1 MSALETVDLA
11 GSAIDPPMTAGAKPL
26 VLKSSQFRKAREET
40 WRELEALVARA
51 EKRGVLSLGPEELER
66 LPILYRATLSSL
78 SVARGIALDRNLLNY
93 LEALSVRAYLVVY
106 GPRVRQL
113 RGIVRFLTADLPR
126 AVRQARW
133 HFLIAALT
141 LLGGVI
147 GGFLLAHSDEAWI
160 GALVP
165 AGLAGDRGP
174 DSTADELRRE
184 EIFAPWPGLAQ
195 SFAIMANFLFSHNT
209 LVGLLVFGLGI
220 AAGIPGLLLLFYQ
233 GLGVG
238 AFIALHYHRRLTIDF
253 LGWLAVHGVTE
264 LTALT
269 LFGAA
274 GLLLAEKVLFPNR
287 MTRIESVAMQ
297 GKVAA
302 QIAIG
307 AMIML
312 FVAGILEGGF
322 RQLIQSTPWRFA
334 IGGFTGLVW
343 LSYFSLAGR
352 RG

>member
-1 MSALETVDLA
+1 MTALEKADL
-11 GSAIDPPMTAGAKPL
+11 TAGPKPL
-26 VLKSSQFRKAREET
+26 ALKSNQFRKAREET

-66 LPILYRATLSSL
+66 LPVLYRATLSSL
-78 SVARGIALDRNLLNY
+78 SVARSIALDRNLLNY

-113 RGIVRFLTADLPR
+113 NGLWRFLTTDLPR

-133 HFLIAALT
+133 HLLIAALT
-141 LLGGVI
+141 VLGGIV
-147 GGFLLAHSDEAWI
+147 GGFLLAQANEDWI

-165 AGLAGDRGP
+165 GDLAADRGP
-174 DSTADELRRE
+174 DSTAGELRKE
-184 EIFAPWPGLAQ
+184 EIYAPWPGLAE
-195 SFAIMANFLFSHNT
+195 SFGLMASYLFSHNT

-238 AFIALHYHRRLTIDF
+238 AFIALHYNRGLLVDF

-264 LTALT
+264 LTAIT

-274 GLLLAEKVLFPNR
+274 GLVLAEKVLFPSR
-287 MTRIESVAMQ
+287 MTRIESLATQ

-322 RQLIQSTPWRFA
+322 RQLIQATEWRFA
-334 IGGFTGLVW
+334 IGGFTGLIW
-343 LSYFSLAGR
+343 LSYFTLAGR
-352 RG
+352 RR

>member
-1 MSALETVDLA
+1 MTDMA
-11 GSAIDPPMTAGAKPL
+11 GTDTAAPLPTGAKPL

-51 EKRGVLSLGPEELER
+51 EKRGVLSLGAEELER
-66 LPILYRATLSSL
+66 LPMLYRATLSSL
-78 SVARGIALDRNLLNY
+78 SVARGIALDRNLLSY

-113 RGIVRFLTADLPR
+113 GGLLRFLTTDLPR

-133 HFLIAALT
+133 HFLIAFIT
-141 LLGGVI
+141 LFGGI
-147 GGFLLAHSDEAWI
+147 AAGFLLAHANEDWI
-160 GALVP
+160 NTLVP

-174 DSTADELRRE
+174 DSTAEDLRKE
-184 EIFAPWPGLAQ
+184 EIFAPWPGLVQ
-195 SFAIMANFLFSHNT
+195 SFALMANFLFSHNT
-209 LVGLLVFGLGI
+209 LAGLLIFTLGI

-238 AFIALHYHRRLTIDF
+238 AFIALHYDHGLLVEF

-264 LTALT
+264 LGAIM

-274 GLLLAEKVLFPNR
+274 GLVLAEKVLFPDR
-287 MTRIESVAMQ
+287 LTRLDSLATQ

-307 AMIML
+307 AVIML
-312 FVAGILEGGF
+312 LVAGILEGGF
-322 RQLIQSTPWRFA
+322 RQLIQSTQWRFA
-334 IGGFTGLVW
+334 IGGTTGLIW
-343 LSYFSLAGR
+343 LSYFTLAGR
-352 RG
+352 RR

>member
-1 MSALETVDLA
+1 MTALEKADL
-11 GSAIDPPMTAGAKPL
+11 TAGPKPL
-26 VLKSSQFRKAREET
+26 ALKSNQFRKAREET

-66 LPILYRATLSSL
+66 LPVLYRATLSSL
-78 SVARGIALDRNLLNY
+78 SVARSIALDRNLLNY

-113 RGIVRFLTADLPR
+113 KGLWRFLTTDLPR

-133 HFLIAALT
+133 HLLIAALT
-141 LLGGVI
+141 VLGGIV
-147 GGFLLAHSDEAWI
+147 GGFLLAQANEDWI

-165 AGLAGDRGP
+165 GDLAADRGP
-174 DSTADELRRE
+174 DSTAGELRKE
-184 EIFAPWPGLAQ
+184 EIYAPWPGLAE
-195 SFAIMANFLFSHNT
+195 SFGLMASYLFSHNT

-238 AFIALHYHRRLTIDF
+238 AFIALHYNRGLLVDF

-264 LTALT
+264 LTAIT

-274 GLLLAEKVLFPNR
+274 GLVLAEKVLFPSR
-287 MTRIESVAMQ
+287 MTRIESLATQ

-322 RQLIQSTPWRFA
+322 RQLIQATEWRFA
-334 IGGFTGLVW
+334 IGGFTGLIW
-343 LSYFSLAGR
+343 LSYFTLAGR
-352 RG
+352 RR

>member
-1 MSALETVDLA
+1 MT
-11 GSAIDPPMTAGAKPL
+11 AIDTSNLTGGAKPIA
-26 VLKSSQFRKAREET
+26 LKSNQFRKAREET

-51 EKRGVLSLGPEELER
+51 EKRGVLSLGAEELER
-66 LPILYRATLSSL
+66 LPVLYRSTLSSL

-113 RGIVRFLTADLPR
+113 SGLLRFLTTDLPR

-133 HFLIAALT
+133 HFLIAFLT
-141 LLGGVI
+141 LFGGII
-147 GGFLLAHSDEAWI
+147 GGFLLAHANEDWI
-160 GALVP
+160 STLVP
-165 AGLAGDRGP
+165 GALAGDRGP
-174 DSTADELRRE
+174 DSTADELRKE
-184 EIFAPWPGLAQ
+184 EIFAPWPGLVA
-195 SFAIMANFLFSHNT
+195 SFAVMANFLFSHNT
-209 LVGLLVFGLGI
+209 LVGLLIFGLGI

-238 AFIALHYHRRLTIDF
+238 AFIALHYNRGLLVDF

-264 LTALT
+264 LTAIM

-274 GLLLAEKVLFPNR
+274 GLVLAEKVLFPDR
-287 MTRIESVAMQ
+287 MTRLESLATQ
-297 GKVAA
+297 GKLAA

-322 RQLIQSTPWRFA
+322 RQLVQSTSWRFA
-334 IGGFTGLVW
+334 IGGFTGLIW
-343 LSYFSLAGR
+343 LGYFILAGR
-352 RG
+352 RR

>member
-1 MSALETVDLA
+1 MTALENSDL
-11 GSAIDPPMTAGAKPL
+11 TAGTKPL
-26 VLKSSQFRKAREET
+26 VLKSNQFRKAREET

-66 LPILYRATLSSL
+66 LPVLYRATLSSL

-113 RGIVRFLTADLPR
+113 NGVVRFLTTDLPR

-141 LLGGVI
+141 LLGGIV
-147 GGFLLAHSDEAWI
+147 GGFLLAHANEDWI

-165 AGLAGDRGP
+165 GDLAGDRGP
-174 DSTADELRRE
+174 DSTADELRKE
-184 EIFAPWPGLAQ
+184 EIYAPWPGLVD
-195 SFAIMANFLFSHNT
+195 SFALMANFLFSHNT
-209 LVGLLVFGLGI
+209 LVGILTFSLGI

-233 GLGVG
+233 GLGLG
-238 AFIALHYHRRLTIDF
+238 AFIALHYHRGLLVDF

-264 LTALT
+264 LTAIT

-274 GLLLAEKVLFPNR
+274 GLVLAEKVLFPSR
-287 MTRIESVAMQ
+287 MTRIESLATQ

-322 RQLIQSTPWRFA
+322 RQLVQATEWRFA
-334 IGGFTGLVW
+334 IGGFTGLIW
-343 LSYFSLAGR
+343 LSYFTLAGR
-352 RG
+352 RR

>member
-1 MSALETVDLA
+1 MT
-11 GSAIDPPMTAGAKPL
+11 AIDTSNLTGPDPVSPITSGAKPL
-26 VLKSSQFRKAREET
+26 ALKSNQFRKAREET

-51 EKRGVLSLGPEELER
+51 EKRGVLSLGAEELER
-66 LPILYRATLSSL
+66 LPVLYRSTLSSL

-113 RGIVRFLTADLPR
+113 SGLLRFLTTDLPR

-133 HFLIAALT
+133 HFLIAFLT
-141 LLGGVI
+141 LFGGII
-147 GGFLLAHSDEAWI
+147 GGFLLAHANEDWI
-160 GALVP
+160 STLVP
-165 AGLAGDRGP
+165 GALAGDRGP
-174 DSTADELRRE
+174 DSTADELREE
-184 EIFAPWPGLAQ
+184 EIFAPWPGLVD
-195 SFAIMANFLFSHNT
+195 SFAVMANFLFSHNT
-209 LVGLLVFGLGI
+209 LVGLLIFGLGI

-238 AFIALHYHRRLTIDF
+238 AFIALHYNRGLLVDF

-264 LTALT
+264 LTAIM

-274 GLLLAEKVLFPNR
+274 GLVLAEKVLFPDR
-287 MTRIESVAMQ
+287 MTRLESLATQ
-297 GKVAA
+297 GKLAA

-322 RQLIQSTPWRFA
+322 RQLVQSTSWRFA
-334 IGGFTGLVW
+334 IGGFTGLIW
-343 LSYFSLAGR
+343 LGYFTLAGR
-352 RG
+352 RR